1 MVTTTKARVCLLHI
15 IYSREIVHTRVC
27 SSFLNEKVFE
37 SEQNLKSYTDLV
49 DKSYIIPKVHITCH
63 VCGHTSL
70 LDHTFIENLNK
81 LYIFTISLCTHMFYT
96 YRIFVY
102 SSWYIIDKAIIAGSN
117 PSGYAFVGC
126 TGATHP
132 FGIGV
137 VGSKPT

>member
-37 SEQNLKSYTDLV
+37 SEQNLKSYTDSRYV
-49 DKSYIIPKVHITCH
+49 NHTSYRRYTYIT
-63 VCGHTSL
+63 CGHTSL